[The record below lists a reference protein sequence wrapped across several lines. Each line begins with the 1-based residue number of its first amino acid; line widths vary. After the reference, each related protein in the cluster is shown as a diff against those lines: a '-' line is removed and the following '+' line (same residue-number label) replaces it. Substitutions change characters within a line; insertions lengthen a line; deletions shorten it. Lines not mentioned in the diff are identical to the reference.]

1 MQWHRASETVVEASG
16 LAYTH
21 LRPTFFMQN
30 LLGQADSIG
39 DGAFYNIVDPDVAI
53 SHVDAR
59 DVASVGATVLT
70 ETGHEGTAYEL
81 TGPQAVT
88 FSEIADV
95 LSDALGHDVSYVQLS
110 EADQRGALSEMGMP
124 APLVDGFVDLLQW
137 ANGGDAAVVTTD
149 VEAVTGTPAT
159 PLETF
164 VGDHVDAF
172 RAT

>member
-1 MQWHRASETVVEASG
+1 
-16 LAYTH
+16 
-21 LRPTFFMQN
+21 
-30 LLGQADSIG
+30 
-39 DGAFYNIVDPDVAI
+39 
-53 SHVDAR
+53 
-59 DVASVGATVLT
+59 VGATVLT